1 MKYKNYGNLKKHLM
15 INKLKPKSEFSR
27 NVLTLMT
34 GTTIAQAIPIA
45 ISPILTRIYTPEDF
59 GVFALFIAI
68 TAILG
73 TVANAR
79 YELAIMLPKKD
90 EDAINIF
97 ALGFIITC
105 FISLI
110 LLILVV
116 IFNDYF
122 TKLLENEEISF
133 WLYFV
138 PITVFFSGL
147 FNILNYF
154 NNRKKNY
161 KDLRNATILKS
172 IVLAVVQLSI
182 GFIKSGASG
191 LISGSIIS
199 NMFANIKLAKNIL
212 KDKIL
217 VSKISKIKMIALAKR
232 YKDFPK
238 HGMASSLFDNL
249 SLQLPS
255 ILIPKIFSF
264 SISGYFFFAN
274 KIVNLPSALISG
286 SIGQVYLQKITENK
300 NNGIEIFPIFKNT
313 ITKLFFIAL
322 PITIIGYITSPYIF
336 PLLFGE
342 KWKISGEIAQYL
354 FLIFIIRFCVSP
366 LSNSFI
372 PALELK
378 KAALWQYLYFI
389 SSIILFIIT
398 LYLKI
403 DLKIFLIFY
412 VIHEYILYGVYLYFI
427 NLAVRKIDINLIR
440 K

>member
-1 MKYKNYGNLKKHLM
+1 M
-15 INKLKPKSEFSR
+15 ITKLKPKSEFSR
-27 NVLTLMT
+27 NVLTLVT

-68 TAILG
+68 TAIFG
-73 TVANAR
+73 TIANAR

-110 LLILVV
+110 LLILVLV
-116 IFNDYF
+116 FNDYF
-122 TKLLENEEISF
+122 TKLLGNEEISF

-172 IVLAVVQLSI
+172 IILAIIQLSV
-182 GFIKSGASG
+182 GFVKAGAIG

-199 NMFANIKLAKNIL
+199 NMFANMKLARNIL
-212 KDKIL
+212 KNKIL
-217 VSKISKIKMIALAKR
+217 ISKISKVKIIALAKR
-232 YKDFPK
+232 YKDFPE
-238 HGMASSLFDNL
+238 HGMISSLFDNL

-255 ILIPKIFSF
+255 LIIPKIFTY

-274 KIVNLPSALISG
+274 RIVNLPASLISA
-286 SIGQVYLQKITENK
+286 SIAQVYLQKISENK
-300 NNGIEIFPIFKNT
+300 NKGIETFSIFINT
-313 ITKLFFIAL
+313 IKKLFSIAL
-322 PITIIGYITSPYIF
+322 PITVIGCIISPYIF
-336 PLLFGE
+336 TLLFGE
-342 KWKISGEIAQYL
+342 EWRISGEIAQYL
-354 FLIFIIRFCVSP
+354 FLIFLIRFCVSP
-366 LSNSFI
+366 MSSSFI
-372 PALELK
+372 LAMELK
-378 KAALWQYLYFI
+378 KAAFWQYLYFI
-389 SSIILFIIT
+389 SSILLFIISF
-398 LYLKI
+398 YLELE
-403 DLKIFLIFY
+403 LKVFLLFY
-412 VIHEYILYGVYLYFI
+412 VVHEYVLYGIYMYLI
-427 NLAVRKIDINLIR
+427 ILSVKKIDINI
-440 K
+440 KENN

>member
-1 MKYKNYGNLKKHLM
+1 MML
-15 INKLKPKSEFSR
+15 NKLKPKSEFSK

-59 GVFALFIAI
+59 GVLALFVAI
-68 TAILG
+68 TAIFG
-73 TVANAR
+73 TIANGR

-110 LLILVV
+110 LLILVLV
-116 IFNDYF
+116 FNDYF
-122 TKLLENEEISF
+122 TKLLGNDEISF

-172 IVLAVVQLSI
+172 IILAIIQLSV
-182 GFIKSGASG
+182 GFVKAGASG
-191 LISGSIIS
+191 LISGIIIS
-199 NMFANIKLAKNIL
+199 NMFANFKLTRNIL
-212 KDKIL
+212 KNKIL
-217 VSKISKIKMIALAKR
+217 ISKISKVKIIALAKR

-238 HGMASSLFDNL
+238 HSMIPSLFDNL

-255 ILIPKIFSF
+255 LIIPKIFTY

-274 KIVNLPSALISG
+274 RIVNLPVSLISA
-286 SIGQVYLQKITENK
+286 SIAQVYLQKISENK
-300 NNGIEIFPIFKNT
+300 NKGIETFSIFINT
-313 ITKLFFIAL
+313 IKKLFSIAL
-322 PITIIGYITSPYIF
+322 PITVIGCIISPYIF
-336 PLLFGE
+336 TLLFGE
-342 KWKISGEIAQYL
+342 EWRISGEIAQYL
-354 FLIFIIRFCVSP
+354 FLIFLIRFCVSP
-366 LSNSFI
+366 MSSSFI
-372 PALELK
+372 PAMELK
-378 KAALWQYLYFI
+378 KAAFWQYLYFI
-389 SSIILFIIT
+389 SSILLFIISF
-398 LYLKI
+398 YLELE
-403 DLKIFLIFY
+403 LKVFLLFY
-412 VIHEYILYGVYLYFI
+412 VVHEYVLYGIYMYLI
-427 NLAVRKIDINLIR
+427 ILSVKKIDINI
-440 K
+440 KENN

>member
-1 MKYKNYGNLKKHLM
+1 M
-15 INKLKPKSEFSR
+15 INKYKSRSEFSR

-45 ISPILTRIYTPEDF
+45 ISPILTRIYAPEDF

-68 TAILG
+68 TAIFG
-73 TVANAR
+73 TIANAR

-116 IFNDYF
+116 IFNSYF
-122 TKLLENEEISF
+122 TKLLGKEEISF

-172 IVLAVVQLSI
+172 IILAIIQLSV
-182 GFIKSGASG
+182 GFVKAGASG
-191 LISGSIIS
+191 LISGIIIS
-199 NMFANIKLAKNIL
+199 NMFANLKLIRNIL
-212 KDKIL
+212 KNKIL
-217 VSKISKIKMIALAKR
+217 ISKISKVKIIALAKR

-238 HGMASSLFDNL
+238 HSMIPSLFDNL

-255 ILIPKIFSF
+255 LIIPKIFTY

-274 KIVNLPSALISG
+274 RIVNLPVSLISA
-286 SIGQVYLQKITENK
+286 SIAQVYLQKISENK
-300 NNGIEIFPIFKNT
+300 NKGIETFSIFINT
-313 ITKLFFIAL
+313 IKKLFSIAL
-322 PITIIGYITSPYIF
+322 PITIIGYIISPYIF
-336 PLLFGE
+336 TLLFGE
-342 KWKISGEIAQYL
+342 EWRISGEIAQYL
-354 FLIFIIRFCVSP
+354 FLIFLIRFCVSP
-366 LSNSFI
+366 MSSSFI
-372 PALELK
+372 PAMELK
-378 KAALWQYLYFI
+378 KAAFWQYLYFI
-389 SSIILFIIT
+389 SSILLFIISF
-398 LYLKI
+398 YLELE
-403 DLKIFLIFY
+403 LKVFLLFY
-412 VIHEYILYGVYLYFI
+412 VVHEYVLYGIYMYLI
-427 NLAVRKIDINLIR
+427 ILSVKKIDINI
-440 K
+440 KENN

>member
-1 MKYKNYGNLKKHLM
+1 ML
-15 INKLKPKSEFSR
+15 NKLKPRSEFNK

-68 TAILG
+68 TAIFG
-73 TVANAR
+73 TIANAR

-105 FISLI
+105 FISLL

-116 IFNDYF
+116 IFNSYF
-122 TKLLENEEISF
+122 TKLLGKEEISF

-172 IVLAVVQLSI
+172 IILAIIQLSV
-182 GFIKSGASG
+182 GFVKAGASG
-191 LISGSIIS
+191 LISGIIIS
-199 NMFANIKLAKNIL
+199 NMFANFKLTRNIL
-212 KDKIL
+212 KNKIL
-217 VSKISKIKMIALAKR
+217 ISKISKVKIIALAKR

-238 HGMASSLFDNL
+238 HSMIPSLFDNL

-255 ILIPKIFSF
+255 LIIPKIFTY

-274 KIVNLPSALISG
+274 RIVNLPVSLISA
-286 SIGQVYLQKITENK
+286 SIAQVYLQKISENK
-300 NNGIEIFPIFKNT
+300 NKGIETFSIFINT
-313 ITKLFFIAL
+313 IKKLFSIAL
-322 PITIIGYITSPYIF
+322 PITIIGCIISPYIF
-336 PLLFGE
+336 TLLFGE
-342 KWKISGEIAQYL
+342 EWRISGEIAQYL
-354 FLIFIIRFCVSP
+354 FLIFLIRFCVSP
-366 LSNSFI
+366 MSASFI
-372 PALELK
+372 PAMELK
-378 KAALWQYLYFI
+378 KAAFWQYLYFI
-389 SSIILFIIT
+389 SSILLFIISF
-398 LYLKI
+398 YLELE
-403 DLKIFLIFY
+403 LKVFLLFY
-412 VIHEYILYGVYLYFI
+412 VVHEYVLYGIYMYLI
-427 NLAVRKIDINLIR
+427 ILSVKKIDINI
-440 K
+440 KENN